1 MPRRRD
7 PDLTAEE
14 KHLWDEVKK
23 TTKPIRKKKSLPAE
37 PALPPKPSAKIIA
50 RPAVERAS
58 PKQARLTPARQMPDG
73 AWSGID
79 HRTSKR
85 FTQGQLDIDATLDL
99 HGMTQ
104 ARAFEHFVRFVEQ
117 AYAMQKRMLLVITG
131 KGARSGGVSVL
142 RTALPCWVNTAP
154 LSHYVLALHPAQRQ
168 HGGEGA
174 YYLLL
179 RRQRANLT

>member
-7 PDLTAEE
+7 QDLTAEE

-23 TTKPIRKKKSLPAE
+23 TAAPIRKKKTSPAE
-37 PALPPKPSAKIIA
+37 PATSPEVSVKTGSKSSIA
-50 RPAVERAS
+50 ERVS
-58 PKQARLTPARQMPDG
+58 PEQERLKPARQMPDG

-85 FTQGQLDIDATLDL
+85 FVQGHIEIDATLDL

-104 ARAFEHFVRFVEQ
+104 ARAFEHFTHFIEQ
-117 AYAMQKRMLLVITG
+117 AYAAQKRMLLVITG
-131 KGARSGGVSVL
+131 KGQRNGGMAVL
-142 RTALPCWVNTAP
+142 RTALPGWVNTAP
-154 LSHYVLALHPAQRQ
+154 LSRYVLALHPAQRQ

-174 YYLLL
+174 CYILL
-179 RRQRANLT
+179 RRRRES